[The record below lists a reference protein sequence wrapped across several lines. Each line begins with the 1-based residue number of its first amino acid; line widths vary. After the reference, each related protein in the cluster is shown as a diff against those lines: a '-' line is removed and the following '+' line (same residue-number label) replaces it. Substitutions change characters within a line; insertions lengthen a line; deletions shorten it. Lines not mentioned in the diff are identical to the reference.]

1 MIGIIFHNCSTGR
14 FLVSQFS
21 CIYKAASICI
31 LDSRSKNS
39 LVAQP
44 PRERNQ
50 ADSAHTTR
58 APALPFPA
66 RGGEPGL
73 WSYSTDRH
81 SLASHGEG
89 RKAGG
94 WSKGRRVSRPV
105 PGADQATK
113 TCPVGWRVP
122 SGICRVARPRGRGP
136 PVYAPPLSGRSVRS
150 RGRRCSSFRGEEKPK
165 QQPVIPSP
173 PPGRARKAPPISPY
187 LPPPPPT
194 SPSPLLFPSFP
205 SLHSL
210 PPFPPHFS
218 LTSSPHPPSLPLRH
232 SSLPLLHPCSGPEAH
247 ELGGLPL
254 RERQTRPCRRR
265 RPGRSSSLRL
275 SRKPAAEAAKA
286 AEAAAVAACFGL

>member
-31 LDSRSKNS
+31 LD
-39 LVAQP
+39 
-44 PRERNQ
+44 Q

-150 RGRRCSSFRGEEKPK
+150 RGRRCLHRLRVGPERLRQSLPTSLPPPQPHPPLSSFPLS
-165 QQPVIPSP
+165 PPFTPSLLSPLISPSP
-173 PPGRARKAPPISPY
+173 PP
-187 LPPPPPT
+187 PT
-194 SPSPLLFPSFP
+194 
-205 SLHSL
+205 
-210 PPFPPHFS
+210 
-218 LTSSPHPPSLPLRH
+218 HPPSPSAIH
-232 SSLPLLHPCSGPEAH
+232 PSPSSIPAAGHRPTNSGVC
-247 ELGGLPL
+247 LSGRG
-254 RERQTRPCRRR
+254 
-265 RPGRSSSLRL
+265 RPGR
-275 SRKPAAEAAKA
+275 
-286 AEAAAVAACFGL
+286 AAAGGRGGHRAYA

>member
-187 LPPPPPT
+187 LPPPPPPHPPLSSFPLSPPFT
-194 SPSPLLFPSFP
+194 PSLLSPLISPSP
-205 SLHSL
+205 
-210 PPFPPHFS
+210 PPP
-218 LTSSPHPPSLPLRH
+218 THPPSPSAIH
-232 SSLPLLHPCSGPEAH
+232 PSPSSIPAAGQRPTNSGVC
-247 ELGGLPL
+247 LSGRG
-254 RERQTRPCRRR
+254 
-265 RPGRSSSLRL
+265 RPGR
-275 SRKPAAEAAKA
+275 
-286 AEAAAVAACFGL
+286 AAAGGRGGHRAYA